1 MRVPNATHE
10 AQPWV
15 IGQIAPDFELL
26 DVWALPVEG
35 GPDDFDAFL
44 EVMRSIDPTKQGS
57 PATRALFAVRLRL
70 GAWFGWDESDGA
82 LPIPGCTET
91 TLKDRLPEALRDS
104 AATTV
109 LNENLQE
116 AAGGFAPLYRTDD
129 EWAGEI
135 SNATV
140 HGVLHLSWVDQG
152 YGRYRGHLAVYVKP
166 RGRLGDA
173 YMLLIAPF
181 RHLVVYPAMLR
192 QIGRAWD
199 ARGIPSAS
207 SR

>member
-1 MRVPNATHE
+1 MRLPNAAHE
-10 AQPWV
+10 AHPWV

-35 GPDDFDAFL
+35 GPEDFDSFL
-44 EVMRSIDPTKQGS
+44 EVMTSIDPTKAES
-57 PATRALFAVRLRL
+57 AAARALFAVRLRL
-70 GAWFGWDESDGA
+70 GAWLGWDEATGT

-91 TLKDRLPEALRDS
+91 TLKERLPEALRDTG
-104 AATTV
+104 TTMV
-109 LNENLQE
+109 INESMQQ
-116 AAGGFAPLYRTDD
+116 AAGGFEPLYRTGD

-140 HGVLHLSWVDQG
+140 HGVLHLSWVGQG
-152 YGRYRGHLAVYVKP
+152 EGRYRGQLAVYVKP

-199 ARGIPSAS
+199 ASTLAA
-207 SR
+207 

>member
-1 MRVPNATHE
+1 MRVPNAAHE
-10 AQPWV
+10 AHPWV

-26 DVWALPVEG
+26 DVWALPAEG
-35 GPDDFDAFL
+35 SPDDFESLL
-44 EVMRSIDPTKQGS
+44 EVMSCIDPTKAES

-70 GAWFGWDESDGA
+70 GTWFGWDDATGT
-82 LPIPGCTET
+82 LPIPGCTQT
-91 TLKDRLPEALRDS
+91 TLRARLPEALRGTGS
-104 AATTV
+104 TMV
-109 LNENLQE
+109 ISEGLQQ
-116 AAGGFAPLYRTDD
+116 AAGGFQPLYRTTD

-140 HGVLHLSWVDQG
+140 HGVLHLSWVEQG
-152 YGRYRGHLAVYVKP
+152 DGRYRGRLAVYVKP

-181 RHLVVYPAMLR
+181 RHLIVYPAMLR

-199 ARGIPSAS
+199 AHRLAARAG
-207 SR
+207 